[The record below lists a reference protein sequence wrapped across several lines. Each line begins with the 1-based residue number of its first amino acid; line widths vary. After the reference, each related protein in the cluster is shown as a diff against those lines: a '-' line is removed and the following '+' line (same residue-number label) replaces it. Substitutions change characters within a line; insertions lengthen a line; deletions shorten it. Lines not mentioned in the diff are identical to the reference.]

1 MSTKPASVIKDPDVD
16 ETVSTTND
24 NHVVVPA
31 DIDDNYVVV
40 PADIDDNYVV
50 VSADINDN
58 YVVSA
63 DKTLNNIIFIC
74 KRQNIYLLKDIIRL
88 G

>member
-31 DIDDNYVVV
+31 DIDDNYV
-40 PADIDDNYVV
+40 I

>member
-24 NHVVVPA
+24 NHVVVP
-31 DIDDNYVVV
+31 V
-40 PADIDDNYVV
+40 DIDDNYVV

>member
-1 MSTKPASVIKDPDVD
+1 MSTKSASVIKDPDVD

-24 NHVVVPA
+24 NH
-31 DIDDNYVVV
+31 VVV

-63 DKTLNNIIFIC
+63 DKTLNNIIFIY

>member
-24 NHVVVPA
+24 NH
-31 DIDDNYVVV
+31 VVV

-74 KRQNIYLLKDIIRL
+74 KRQNIYIIRL

>member
-24 NHVVVPA
+24 NH
-31 DIDDNYVVV
+31 VVV

>member
-40 PADIDDNYVV
+40 
-50 VSADINDN
+50 SADINDN

-63 DKTLNNIIFIC
+63 DKTFNNIIFIC
-74 KRQNIYLLKDIIRL
+74 KRQNFYLLKDIIRL